1 MILTCPNC
9 NARFLVNAAALRPN
23 GREVRCGRC
32 RHQWFAAAPTKADG
46 TAPVTAA
53 EPSVFVEPQPIPPG
67 SNLPAIASHP
77 RRRPVGAI
85 VGWILFALVVVAL
98 GVAVAAREQIMAL
111 YPETRDVYGALG
123 FEIPPPGE
131 GLQITDVVSSR
142 STQAGVPVLTSE
154 GRIVNVSSIERRLPL
169 LRGALR
175 DASGR
180 ELQSWH
186 FTVPAER
193 LAPGESVTFRTEIRQ
208 PAAAAAELS
217 ITFVDAD

>member
-1 MILTCPNC
+1 M
-9 NARFLVNAAALRPN
+9 A
-23 GREVRCGRC
+23 
-32 RHQWFAAAPTKADG
+32 
-46 TAPVTAA
+46 AA
-53 EPSVFVEPQPIPPG
+53 EPAVFVEPQPIPPG
-67 SNLPAIASHP
+67 SNLPAIAPHR

-85 VGWILFALVVVAL
+85 IGWILFVLVVAAL
-98 GVAVAAREQIMAL
+98 GFAVAGRERIMAL
-111 YPETRDVYGALG
+111 YPETRAVYGALG

-142 STQAGVPVLTSE
+142 STQEGVPVLTSE
-154 GRIVNVSSIERRLPL
+154 GRIINTSSIERRLPV

-180 ELQSWH
+180 ELQSWN

-193 LAPGESVTFRTEIRQ
+193 LAPGESVKFRTEVRQ